1 MNAPHDPLPFA
12 LLCDDSPLV
21 RLTVARRLRAE
32 GLRVVERASAADAI
46 APPTDPDPPAC
57 ALLDV
62 DLGDADGTD
71 GIDVARALRVRHPQ
85 LPVAFFTG
93 TTTPAARARAAELGP
108 VFRKPDDLDAAV
120 AWVVAHARP

>member
-1 MNAPHDPLPFA
+1 MNAPHDPEAYA

-32 GLRVVERASAADAI
+32 GLGVVERASASDAI
-46 APPTDPDPPAC
+46 AAPPSLHPPAC

-71 GIDVARALRVRHPQ
+71 GIDVARALRVRHPR

-93 TTTPAARARAAELGP
+93 TTTPGAEARAAELGP
-108 VFRKPDDLDAAV
+108 VFHKPDDLEKAV
-120 AWVVAHARP
+120 AWAVAHARP